1 MQRSLSMF
9 SQHFAVKSP
18 ADHHAYTPK
27 DLFQDEIFH
36 VETHKTGIFFST
48 RKEKAQ

>member
-1 MQRSLSMF
+1 MF
-9 SQHFAVKSP
+9 SQHFAAKSP
-18 ADHHAYTPK
+18 ADQHCAYTPK

-36 VETHKTGIFFST
+36 VETHKTGFFFST